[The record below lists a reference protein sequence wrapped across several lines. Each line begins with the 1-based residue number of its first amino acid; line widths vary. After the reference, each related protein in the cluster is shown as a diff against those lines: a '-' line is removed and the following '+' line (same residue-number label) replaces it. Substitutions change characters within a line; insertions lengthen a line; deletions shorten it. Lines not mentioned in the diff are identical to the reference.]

1 MRNASS
7 SKPLTPADNDGIP
20 PSAPK
25 INTDTREL
33 GIMGIT
39 AMTIESMGSE

>member
-7 SKPLTPADNDGIP
+7 SKPLTPDNDGIP